1 MAFAR
6 WLFRYVLRFLRDGLL
21 PQEPKMLRELY
32 LESEFWKLDSLRRA
46 IEMKNKD
53 LLQRQQEQAAQSARL
68 VLAGSADAHSQQ
80 QQTGKGAS
88 LLSRLK
94 SAGGDTK
101 EPELKP
107 KKQVD
112 PSAWWMDAPVWWG
125 RETTE
130 AKEDTEKKPSSLL
143 SAMKKLKGGGGGEN
157 AKPEP
162 AEESWWKSNAYKG
175 TDFTQILS
183 PPKKPADARE
193 EQDVAAI
200 TPRAPLVLSSTWSS
214 SMHLQD

>member
-1 MAFAR
+1 MFVR

-32 LESEFWKLDSLRRA
+32 LESEFWKLESLRRA

-68 VLAGSADAHSQQ
+68 VLASTAGAHSQQ
-80 QQTGKGAS
+80 QQSGKGAS

-101 EPELKP
+101 EPEP
-107 KKQVD
+107 KKPVD

-125 RETTE
+125 REPPTE
-130 AKEDTEKKPSSLL
+130 AGEDTGKKPSSLM
-143 SAMKKLKGGGGGEN
+143 SVMKKLKGGGGGEA
-157 AKPEP
+157 AKTEP

-183 PPKKPADARE
+183 PTKKPADARE
-193 EQDVAAI
+193 GQDVAAI
-200 TPRAPLVLSSTWSS
+200 TPRPPLVLSSTWSS
-214 SMHLQD
+214 SMHLRD